1 MVADAGVGV
10 AAGVVLV
17 LMAAFA
23 TKRRAQIARRKS
35 TTGFDPTSD
44 PH

>member
-1 MVADAGVGV
+1 MAADAGVGV
-10 AAGVVLV
+10 AAGAMLV
-17 LMAAFA
+17 LMAAFV
-23 TKRRAQIARRKS
+23 TTQRAQIARQKS